1 MYHGEHLYHEIECI
15 INIYKQSEVNP
26 MNKMNRYQQELCMNL
41 TQLLTED
48 YTLLNDVIK
57 EYVTLLGNTN
67 RMHDLHEFTCKEI
80 ENDWGRG

>member
-1 MYHGEHLYHEIECI
+1 
-15 INIYKQSEVNP
+15 

-41 TQLLTED
+41 SQLLAED
-48 YTLLNDVIK
+48 YTMLNEVIE

-80 ENDWGRG
+80 ESDFGVHS